1 MNDLQVNVK
10 MLQQCLLLCTQTKY
24 LFIGTLTFMNFDWI
38 YISEIRKMSC
48 GNKTSA
54 QAQQKFTNLR
64 KRLDQL
70 GYRQT
75 LGLESLPLVEKLFA
89 DLVHT
94 TESLKNTKLQLGKT
108 EVESKD
114 VDSAIEP
121 YKSDNAKLV
130 KENNDL
136 HQQIIKQKDESDAI
150 VRGRSFLSFLDLHV

>member
-1 MNDLQVNVK
+1 MN
-10 MLQQCLLLCTQTKY
+10 Y
-24 LFIGTLTFMNFDWI
+24 WI
-38 YISEIRKMSC
+38 YISEIRKMSS

-150 VRGRSFLSFLDLHV
+150 VRGSNFILLLHVYRYINIE

>member
-1 MNDLQVNVK
+1 MTDK
-10 MLQQCLLLCTQTKY
+10 
-24 LFIGTLTFMNFDWI
+24 
-38 YISEIRKMSC
+38 S
-48 GNKTSA
+48 SA

-94 TESLKNTKLQLGKT
+94 TDSLKNAKLELGKQTT
-108 EVESKD
+108 ESNDVE
-114 VDSAIEP
+114 SAIEP

-136 HQQIIKQKDESDAI
+136 HQQLIKQKDESDAI
-150 VRGRSFLSFLDLHV
+150 LKGILTFLFIF

>member
-1 MNDLQVNVK
+1 MCFFQNTG
-10 MLQQCLLLCTQTKY
+10 TQA
-24 LFIGTLTFMNFDWI
+24 G
-38 YISEIRKMSC
+38 RMS
-48 GNKTSA
+48 NKTSA

-94 TESLKNTKLQLGKT
+94 TESLKNAKLDLGKK
-108 EVESKD
+108 EVQSKD
-114 VDSAIEP
+114 FDSAVEP

-136 HQQIIKQKDESDAI
+136 HQQLIKQKDEYDAI
-150 VRGRSFLSFLDLHV
+150 ARGKLCGYNLKEVSPL

>member
-1 MNDLQVNVK
+1 MFATYVAHEQNIYLQD
-10 MLQQCLLLCTQTKY
+10 
-24 LFIGTLTFMNFDWI
+24 FRALTFMSFWI
-38 YISEIRKMSC
+38 YISEIRKMSS

-150 VRGRSFLSFLDLHV
+150 VRGSPFYLTPTYKCTGI